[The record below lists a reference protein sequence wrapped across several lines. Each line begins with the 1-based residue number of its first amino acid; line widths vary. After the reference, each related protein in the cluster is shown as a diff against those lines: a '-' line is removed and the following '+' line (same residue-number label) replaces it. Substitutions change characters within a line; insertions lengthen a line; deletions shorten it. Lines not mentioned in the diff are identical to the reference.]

1 MSKPKPIKELINQI
15 LTDRKEQLRKEIRIY
30 EEKMH
35 DTESYYGFG
44 GVYGRQEKAKEA
56 REHQLEELEEFE
68 SQLRRAK
75 PTKKLW
81 VYAFGCRECGT
92 ACMTTKEPFDSWHE
106 CPTCRKMVY
115 LENVPSMELEVTESC
130 QIGQWLR
137 RIVWEVDKE

>member
-15 LTDRKEQLRKEIRIY
+15 LTDRKEQLKKEIRIY

-44 GVYGRQEKAKEA
+44 GAYGRQEKAKEL

-68 SQLRRAK
+68 SQLRRTK

-92 ACMTTKEPFDSWHE
+92 ACMTTNKPFDSWHE

-115 LENVPSMELEVTESC
+115 LENVPSMELEVTETC

-137 RIVWEVDKE
+137 RIIWEVNKE